1 MTIMGAQLA
10 DVGAAI
16 AWCLA
21 AVAAVLGAR
30 PVALWGNIV
39 TSLIIGGVTLASL
52 AATLFADHRP
62 AETVHG
68 PEEVTVFTLS
78 PAPQLW
84 IASITVALA
93 VAAILLSLQPWRS
106 GQKRFWAAWLLN
118 APGASLALVGLL
130 ATSFR

>member
-1 MTIMGAQLA
+1 MGAQLA

-68 PEEVTVFTLS
+68 PKEVTVFTLS

-93 VAAILLSLQPWRS
+93 RP
-106 GQKRFWAAWLLN
+106 GRFC
-118 APGASLALVGLL
+118 
-130 ATSFR
+130 